1 MKCPFIIAVILKK
14 GWWLVKIKLTRLVRQ
29 VIEMEISIYEA
40 KTHFSKIIQ
49 DLVDGKEEIVIV
61 SKNGKPIVQMTLV
74 TKKNSKRIGS
84 AKKEMEGYDIS
95 LDEFNAIPTLDF
107 GL

>member
-1 MKCPFIIAVILKK
+1 MK
-14 GWWLVKIKLTRLVRQ
+14 
-29 VIEMEISIYEA
+29 ISIYEA

-49 DLVDGKEEIVIV
+49 DLVDGKEEIIIV

-74 TKKNSKRIGS
+74 TKKNSKRVGV
-84 AKKEMEGYDIS
+84 AKKDMEGFDIS
-95 LDEFNAIPTLDF
+95 LEEFNSISTLDF